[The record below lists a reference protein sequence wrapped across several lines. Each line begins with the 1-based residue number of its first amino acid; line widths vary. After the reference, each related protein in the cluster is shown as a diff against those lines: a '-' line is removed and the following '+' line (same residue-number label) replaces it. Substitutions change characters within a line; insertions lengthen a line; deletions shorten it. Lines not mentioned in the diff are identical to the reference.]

1 MSSKANPTLI
11 GAFVVGAAVLAVA
24 GITFFG
30 GGKFFAKKFT
40 YVAFFDGSLKG
51 LSIGSPVTF
60 RGVRIGEV
68 SNIVVRYDSSDR
80 SVRIPVFF
88 DFEQGRVESVRE
100 RAADPHKNLRR
111 LIDDGLRAQLVTQ
124 SFVTGQIAI
133 QLDFHDDVAAAAE
146 KFYLKYPEF
155 PTRPSTMEKMGEA
168 FADFDLHG
176 LLTNIESAVAGIDE
190 LVQSPGLRD
199 AIASLD
205 GTIKDIGKLAR
216 DVNTRVGEIGGD
228 IDETAVAAR
237 RALDQITLSVA
248 SVEDTL
254 NPGIED
260 VRKSIVDLLAED
272 SRLYRSLV
280 AALDQFGES
289 VASVEHTLTPGIEE
303 VRKSIVD
310 VLAEDAELYRSVV
323 GALDELAAAVRSIR
337 ILADLLEQHP
347 EALLQG
353 KGTAGA
359 R

>member
-1 MSSKANPTLI
+1 M
-11 GAFVVGAAVLAVA
+11 GAAVLAVA
-24 GITFFG
+24 GVAYFG
-30 GGKFFAKKFT
+30 SGEFLAKKYT
-40 YVAFFDGSLKG
+40 YVAFFEGSLKG
-51 LSIGSPVTF
+51 LNIGAPVTF
-60 RGVRIGEV
+60 RGVRVGTV
-68 SNIVVRYDSSDR
+68 SNVVVRYDSDDQ
-80 SVRIPVFF
+80 SVRIPVYFEL
-88 DFEQGRVESVRE
+88 EQGRVEAVRG
-100 RAADPHKNLRR
+100 RARDPQEKLRA
-111 LIDDGLRAQLVTQ
+111 LIDGGLRAQLVTQ

-133 QLDFHDDVAAAAE
+133 ELDFHRDTPVEFVDADPR
-146 KFYLKYPEF
+146 YPEF
-155 PTRPSTMEKMGEA
+155 PTIPSTAERLGKALE
-168 FADFDLHG
+168 DFDLQG
-176 LLTNIESAVAGIDE
+176 LLTNIGSAVKGIED

-205 GTIKDIGKLAR
+205 ETIKDIGKLAR
-216 DVNTRVGEIGGD
+216 DVNSRVGEIGGD

-237 RALDQITLSVA
+237 RALDQITASVA
-248 SVEDTL
+248 SVERTL

-272 SRLYRSLV
+272 SELYRSLV

-289 VASVEHTLTPGIEE
+289 VASVEDTLNPGIED

-359 R
+359 Q